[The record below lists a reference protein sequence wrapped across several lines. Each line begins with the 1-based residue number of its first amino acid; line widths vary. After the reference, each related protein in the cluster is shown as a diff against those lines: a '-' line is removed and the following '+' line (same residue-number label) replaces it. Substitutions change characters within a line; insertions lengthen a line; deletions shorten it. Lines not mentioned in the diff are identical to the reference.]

1 MKIDVLQMDSVTH
14 HLRFGIGPWTGSFC
28 SALVRYSIKRRTNPF
43 LAPAGER
50 GGFVFSLACFLE
62 KGPAL
67 SNTRQG
73 RECLSIS
80 RRSATVRL
88 CRRKIALPR
97 YQFGLNLS
105 AFHPDIYVA
114 SGCLGRRSPVHSRKN
129 TASAGQSGSFMKHG
143 LFRWRDA
150 LIPKRH
156 RLWHVQQASYVER
169 YQLKVTFRRNA
180 KPARKLFRYICFYAG
195 SRFTDSDPA

>member
-1 MKIDVLQMDSVTH
+1 MDSVTH

-28 SALVRYSIKRRTNPF
+28 SALVHYSVKRRTNPF

-105 AFHPDIYVA
+105 AFQPDIYVA
-114 SGCLGRRSPVHSRKN
+114 SGCLGHRSPLRQGGAALSWNMVYFGGEMLSSRKG
-129 TASAGQSGSFMKHG
+129 TGFGMCSRRAM
-143 LFRWRDA
+143 LRD
-150 LIPKRH
+150 I
-156 RLWHVQQASYVER
+156 
-169 YQLKVTFRRNA
+169 N
-180 KPARKLFRYICFYAG
+180 
-195 SRFTDSDPA
+195 

>member
-28 SALVRYSIKRRTNPF
+28 SALVRYSVKRRTNPF

-114 SGCLGRRSPVHSRKN
+114 SGCPAHRSPVHSQK
-129 TASAGQSGSFMKHG
+129 KHRVG
-143 LFRWRDA
+143 RAERLFRETWF
-150 LIPKRH
+150 I
-156 RLWHVQQASYVER
+156 SVER
-169 YQLKVTFRRNA
+169 CSHPEKAQALA
-180 KPARKLFRYICFYAG
+180 CAAG
-195 SRFTDSDPA
+195 ELC

>member
-1 MKIDVLQMDSVTH
+1 M
-14 HLRFGIGPWTGSFC
+14 FC
-28 SALVRYSIKRRTNPF
+28 RCTRYASSAVRYWPVNGLFSFSPCALLGKKAHKSVPRSSR
-43 LAPAGER
+43 ER
-50 GGFVFSLACFLE
+50 GGFVFLLACFLE
-62 KGPAL
+62 KGPAF

-73 RECLSIS
+73 RRCLSIG

-114 SGCLGRRSPVHSRKN
+114 SGCPAHRSPVHSRKKA
-129 TASAGQSGSFMKHG
+129 ASAGRSGSFVKHG

-156 RLWHVQQASYVER
+156 RLGHVQQASYVEG
-169 YQLKVTFRRNA
+169 YQLKVTLRRNA

-195 SRFTDSDPA
+195 SGITDSDPA

>member
-1 MKIDVLQMDSVTH
+1 MFADGLGYAS
-14 HLRFGIGPWTGSFC
+14 
-28 SALVRYSIKRRTNPF
+28 SAVRYWPVDGLF
-43 LAPAGER
+43 LFSPCALLDKTAHKSVPRSSRER

-105 AFHPDIYVA
+105 AFHPDIYIA
-114 SGCLGRRSPVHSRKN
+114 SGCLGHRSPVHSQKN
-129 TASAGQSGSFMKHG
+129 TASAGRSGSFVKHG

-156 RLWHVQQASYVER
+156 RLWHVQQASYVEV

-180 KPARKLFRYICFYAG
+180 KPARKHFRYICFYAG
-195 SRFTDSDPA
+195 SGITDSDPA

>member
-105 AFHPDIYVA
+105 AFHSDIYVA
-114 SGCLGRRSPVHSRKN
+114 SGCLGHRSPVHTQKTSLRQGRAALSLNMVYFGGGMLSSRKG
-129 TASAGQSGSFMKHG
+129 TGFGMCSRRAMS
-143 LFRWRDA
+143 RD
-150 LIPKRH
+150 I
-156 RLWHVQQASYVER
+156 
-169 YQLKVTFRRNA
+169 N
-180 KPARKLFRYICFYAG
+180 
-195 SRFTDSDPA
+195 